1 VCLTGPDHGGCGR
14 LTVVAEPFEA
24 FLGEAGMQRLDGPE
38 LAEVLAGR
46 RGEDGA
52 AELSDALAG
61 DQAQLDEL
69 AVMFGKK
76 ERSVREWRR
85 PVPD

>member
-1 VCLTGPDHGGCGR
+1 ML
-14 LTVVAEPFEA
+14 
-24 FLGEAGMQRLDGPE
+24 QRLDGPE

-46 RGEDGA
+46 RTDTAA

-69 AVMFGKK
+69 AVMFGKQ
-76 ERSVREWRR
+76 ESAPGSGAQRASRSSGAW
-85 PVPD
+85 PTASDS